1 MLHPKITLLF
11 ASIAE
16 AALKQGFSILLMLL
30 VSAGL
35 AYLLQLEKLTR
46 EKQVAELTKEIRDC
60 QSTIVTYYREE
71 RQLTLEV
78 IRKNTE
84 VLDDIRL
91 EMQVKKRR

>member
-1 MLHPKITLLF
+1 MLHPKVTLLF
-11 ASIAE
+11 TNIAE
-16 AALKQGFSILLMLL
+16 AALKQGFSIFLMLL

-35 AYLLQLEKLTR
+35 AYLLQLEKITR

-84 VLDDIRL
+84 VLDEIRI

>member
-11 ASIAE
+11 ANIAE

-35 AYLLQLEKLTR
+35 AYLLQLEKITR

-78 IRKNTE
+78 IRTNTE

>member
-1 MLHPKITLLF
+1 
-11 ASIAE
+11 
-16 AALKQGFSILLMLL
+16 
-30 VSAGL
+30 
-35 AYLLQLEKLTR
+35 
-46 EKQVAELTKEIRDC
+46 
-60 QSTIVTYYREE
+60 VTYYREE